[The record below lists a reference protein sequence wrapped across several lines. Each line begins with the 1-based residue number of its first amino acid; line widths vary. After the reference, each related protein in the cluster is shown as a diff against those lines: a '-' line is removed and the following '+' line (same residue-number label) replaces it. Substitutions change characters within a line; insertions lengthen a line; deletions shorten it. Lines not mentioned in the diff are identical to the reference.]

1 MFFLPTSF
9 PVYRNDGDIMEWLIV
24 VTLVCVICGVSFSL
38 LEKRFAVG
46 MVNPDHYQ
54 MTWFGS
60 QSKCNCQDYASAL
73 RAKYRELENDP
84 EIKCKCRRGK

>member
-1 MFFLPTSF
+1 
-9 PVYRNDGDIMEWLIV
+9 MEWLIV

-84 EIKCKCRRGK
+84 EIKCKCRKEEK